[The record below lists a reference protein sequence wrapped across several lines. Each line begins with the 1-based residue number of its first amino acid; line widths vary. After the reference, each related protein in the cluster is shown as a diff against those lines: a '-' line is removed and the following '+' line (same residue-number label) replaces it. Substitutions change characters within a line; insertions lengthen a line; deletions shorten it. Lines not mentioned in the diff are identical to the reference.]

1 MNVLDPRKIRN
12 VGLFGHQSTGK
23 TSFAEAL
30 LYTAKAL
37 PKLGSIADGSSQLD
51 TEPEEIKRKGSIG
64 LHLGSCEWNGCK
76 VNVLDTPG
84 DPNFAMD
91 MRAGLTAIDLA
102 AMFVSA
108 ADGVQVQTDRI
119 WSLADEQHLPRLVI
133 LNKLDRERADFES
146 ALADIRESLSAKVT
160 PVQLPL
166 GKESGFCGVID
177 LVSMKA
183 RRAKDKTGATVEE
196 AIPADLMDEAKM
208 NHELLVDA
216 VAATDDALTEKYL
229 EDGDLSEDDL
239 RQGLAKAIA
248 AAEIFP
254 LLCASG
260 LQNIGVSDAL
270 SFIVA
275 SGPTPLDHP
284 AKKATDP
291 RTGDAIERACDPAAP
306 LSAQVFKTVVDQFVG
321 KLSMMRVWSGTLPGD
336 GQLLNTSKGSNERY
350 TQLVTL
356 QGKKTEV
363 MPQAVAGDIAVI
375 AKLKDTST
383 GDTLCETKSPA
394 LLADLPKIKPVITYA
409 LKPKTKQDED
419 RIANALGRLADED
432 PTLEIGRDVE
442 AGETLISGVGQTH
455 IEVTVERLRRKYSVD
470 VDLLPPKIPYRETIK
485 GSVKNVEGKH
495 KKQSGGRGQ
504 FGVCIINLEPNRG
517 LGYEFV
523 DKIVGGAIPRNFIP
537 SVDKGIRGAM
547 VKGVYAGFPVV
558 DVKVELIDGKFHD
571 VDSSDFSFQ
580 MAGSK
585 GFKKAF
591 LAAKPILLEPVM
603 NLEVTIPEECTGDV
617 IGDINQRRGRVLGVD
632 AKGKNQ
638 VIKAQAPMSELLTY
652 APDLRSIT
660 SGRSSFAMEYSHY
673 DEVPSQLA
681 EKIVAAR
688 GKNRDEE
695 DED

>member
-12 VGLFGHQSTGK
+12 VGLFGHQGTGK

-30 LYTAKAL
+30 LFSAKVF
-37 PKLGSIADGSSQLD
+37 PKLGSIADGTSQLD

-64 LHLGSCEWNGCK
+64 LHLGALEWNGHK
-76 VNVLDTPG
+76 INVLDTPG

-91 MRAGLTAIDLA
+91 MRATISAVDLA

-108 ADGVQVQTDRI
+108 TDGVQVQTDRI
-119 WSLADEQHLPRLVI
+119 WSIAEEKHLPRAVI
-133 LNKLDRERADFES
+133 VNKLDRERADFES
-146 ALADIRESLSAKVT
+146 TLADIRESLSAKVT
-160 PVQLPL
+160 PVQLPF
-166 GKESGFCGVID
+166 GKEAGFSGVID
-177 LVSMKA
+177 LVAMKL
-183 RRAKDKTGATVEE
+183 RRVKDESGAYVEE
-196 AIPADLMDEAKM
+196 EIPADLEAEAVAA
-208 NHELLVDA
+208 HELLVDA

-229 EDGDLSEDDL
+229 EEGDLGTDDL
-239 RQGLAKAIA
+239 QRGLRKAIA
-248 AAEIFP
+248 ASEIFP

-260 LQNIGVSDAL
+260 LKNIGATNL
-270 SFIVA
+270 
-275 SGPTPLDHP
+275 LDFLVESSPMPMERP

-291 RTGDAIERACDPAAP
+291 RNGQRVDRACDPAGP
-306 LSAQVFKTVVDQFVG
+306 LATQVFKTIVDQFVG
-321 KLSMMRVWSGTLPGD
+321 KLSIMRVWSGTLPGD

-350 TQLVTL
+350 TQLITL
-356 QGKKTEV
+356 QGKKSLV
-363 MPQAVAGDIAVI
+363 VPQAVSGDIVVI
-375 AKLKDTST
+375 AKLKDTAT
-383 GDTLCETKSPA
+383 GDTLSETKSPT
-394 LLADLPKIKPVITYA
+394 LLSDLPIVKPVITYA

-419 RIANALGRLADED
+419 RIANALSRLSDED

-442 AGETLISGVGQTH
+442 AGETLLSGVGQTH
-455 IEVTVERLRRKYSVD
+455 IEITVERLRRKYSVD
-470 VDLLPPKIPYRETIK
+470 VELLPPKIPYRETIK
-485 GSVKNVEGKH
+485 GVAKNVEGKH

-504 FGVCIINLEPNRG
+504 FGVAIINLEPNRG

-585 GFKKAF
+585 GFKQAF
-591 LAAKPILLEPVM
+591 MAAKPILLEPVM
-603 NLEVTIPEECTGDV
+603 NLEVTIPEESTGDV

-660 SGRSSFAMEYSHY
+660 SGRSSFTMEYSHY
-673 DEVPSQLA
+673 DEVPANLA
-681 EKIVAAR
+681 EKIVAGRVKA
-688 GKNRDEE
+688 K
-695 DED
+695 DEDDE

>member
-23 TSFAEAL
+23 TSFAEAML
-30 LYTAKAL
+30 FTAKAL
-37 PKLGSIADGSSQLD
+37 PRLGSIADGSSQLD

-64 LHLGSCEWNGCK
+64 LHLGACNWNGHK

-91 MRAGLTAIDLA
+91 MRAALTAVDLA

-119 WSLADEQHLPRLVI
+119 WAIADEQHLPRLVI
-133 LNKLDRERADFES
+133 VNKLDRERADFETT
-146 ALADIRESLSAKVT
+146 LADVKESLSPQVI
-160 PVQLPL
+160 PVQLPF
-166 GKESGFCGVID
+166 GKEAGFSGIID
-177 LVSMKA
+177 LVSMKL
-183 RRAKDKTGATVEE
+183 RRAKDSSGLSAEE
-196 AIPADLMDEAKM
+196 EIPAEVKDEAARA
-208 NHELLVDA
+208 HELLVDA
-216 VAATDDALTEKYL
+216 VAAADDELTEKYL
-229 EDGDLSEDDL
+229 EDGDLCEADL
-239 RQGLAKAIA
+239 HRGLQKAVA

-260 LQNIGVSDAL
+260 LQNIGVADML
-270 SFIVA
+270 GFVVTN
-275 SGPTPLDHP
+275 GPTPLDHP
-284 AKKATDP
+284 PKKAIDP
-291 RTGDAIERACDPAAP
+291 RTDQAIERACDPAAP
-306 LSAQVFKTVVDQFVG
+306 LAAQVFKTVVDQFVG

-336 GQLLNTSKGSNERY
+336 GQLLNTSKGMNERY
-350 TQLVTL
+350 TQLITL

-363 MPQAVAGDIAVI
+363 IPQAVAGDIAVI
-375 AKLKDTST
+375 AKLKDTAT
-383 GDTLCETKSPA
+383 GDTLSEAKSPA
-394 LLADLPKIKPVITYA
+394 LLPELPKVRPVITYA

-419 RIANALGRLADED
+419 RIANALSRLSDED

-442 AGETLISGVGQTH
+442 AGETLLSGVGQTH

-470 VDLLPPKIPYRETIK
+470 VELLPPKIPYRETIK
-485 GSVKNVEGKH
+485 GSAKNVEGKH

-517 LGYEFV
+517 QGYEFV

-591 LAAKPILLEPVM
+591 MAAKPALLEPVM

-688 GKNRDEE
+688 GKNKVEE

>member
-23 TSFAEAL
+23 TSLAEAL
-30 LYTAKAL
+30 LFTAKAL
-37 PKLGSIADGSSQLD
+37 PKLGSVAEGTSQLD

-64 LHLGSCEWNGCK
+64 LHLGACDWSGHK

-91 MRAGLTAIDLA
+91 MRAALTAVDLA
-102 AMFVSA
+102 ALIVSA

-119 WSLADEQHLPRLVI
+119 WAIADEQHLPRLV
-133 LNKLDRERADFES
+133 LVNKLDRERADFEA
-146 ALADIRESLSAKVT
+146 ALADIRESLSPKVT
-160 PVQLPL
+160 PVQLPF
-166 GKESGFCGVID
+166 GKEAGFSGVID
-177 LVSMKA
+177 LVSMKL
-183 RRAKDKTGATVEE
+183 RRARDKSGAVVEE
-196 AIPADLMDEAKM
+196 EIPADLRDEAVSA
-208 NHELLVDA
+208 HELLVDA
-216 VAATDDALTEKYL
+216 VAATDDELTERYL
-229 EDGDLSEDDL
+229 EDGDLSEADL
-239 RQGLAKAIA
+239 RKGLSRAIA

-254 LLCASG
+254 LLCAAG
-260 LQNIGVSDAL
+260 LQNIGAADML
-270 SFIVA
+270 DFLVA
-275 SGPTPLDHP
+275 NGPSPLDHP
-284 AKKATDP
+284 PKKAVDP
-291 RTGDAIERACDPAAP
+291 RTDQPVERACDPAAP
-306 LSAQVFKTVVDQFVG
+306 LAAQVFKTVVDQFVG

-336 GQLLNTSKGSNERY
+336 GQLLNTSRGTNERY

-363 MPQAVAGDIAVI
+363 MAQAVAGDIAVI
-375 AKLKDTST
+375 AKLKETAT
-383 GDTLCETKSPA
+383 GDTLSESKSPA
-394 LLADLPKIKPVITYA
+394 LLPELPKVKPVITYA

-419 RIANALGRLADED
+419 RIANALSRLSDED

-442 AGETLISGVGQTH
+442 AGETLLSGVGQGH
-455 IEVTVERLRRKYSVD
+455 IEVTVERLRRKYSVG
-470 VDLLPPKIPYRETIK
+470 VELLPPKIPYRETIK

-504 FGVCIINLEPNRG
+504 FGVCFINLEPNRG
-517 LGYEFV
+517 QGYEFV

-681 EKIVAAR
+681 EKIVAAQ
-688 GKNRDEE
+688 GKNRVEDEE
-695 DED
+695 D